1 MVKKSLEMM
10 EMFHLIREKEL
21 SPNQFYLLC
30 CLKENEASK
39 FINVHQELRSLVT
52 DGWITEDEHKV
63 NYKLSVEAITFV
75 NQVEALFSITKK
87 KTNNQIMG
95 QDYASKVLEFLDIFP
110 KIKLPSGKFAR
121 SDKKNIEMALRWF
134 IQTYSY
140 DWTIIL
146 NATKMYVD
154 DYERANYKYMQ
165 TSQYFIR
172 KQNPDK
178 SWASELA
185 NWCAQA
191 ESGPSD
197 NQEKYFSEKVI

>member
-10 EMFHLIREKEL
+10 EMFHLMREKQL

-30 CLKENEASK
+30 CLKENEVSQ

-52 DGWITEDEHKV
+52 DGWITEDQNKTGYHLNPNAV
-63 NYKLSVEAITFV
+63 TFV
-75 NQVEALFSITKK
+75 NQVESLFKITKK

-95 QDYASKVLEFLDIFP
+95 QDYGAKVLEFLEIFP
-110 KIKLPSGKFAR
+110 RMKLPSGKFAR

-134 IQTYSY
+134 IETYSY
-140 DWTIIL
+140 DWPIIL
-146 NATKMYVD
+146 KATKMYVD
-154 DYERANYKYMQ
+154 EYERANYKYMQ
-165 TSQYFIR
+165 TSQYYIR

-191 ESGPSD
+191 ESGHVD
-197 NQEKYFSEKVI
+197 NDQKYFSEKVI

>member
-1 MVKKSLEMM
+1 MD
-10 EMFHLIREKEL
+10 MFHLIREKQL

-30 CLKENEASK
+30 CLRENEASQ
-39 FINVHQELRSLVT
+39 FINVHQELRCLLT
-52 DGWITEDEHKV
+52 DGWITEDADKLT
-63 NYKLSVEAITFV
+63 YKLTPEAITFV
-75 NQVEALFSITKK
+75 NQVESFFSVTKK

-95 QDYASKVLEFLDIFP
+95 QDYTAKVAEFLEIFP
-110 KIKLPSGKFAR
+110 KMKLPSGKFAR
-121 SDKKNIEMALRWF
+121 SDKKNIETALRWF

-140 DWTIIL
+140 DWNIIL
-146 NATKMYVD
+146 TATKMYVD
-154 DYERANYKYMQ
+154 DYERVNYKYMQ

-191 ESGPSD
+191 ENGPSE
-197 NQEKYFSEKVI
+197 NNEKYFSEKVI